1 MRLVVQRVGMAA
13 VSVDGEVVGRI
24 GPGLCVLVGITHDDT
39 AENAHKLAEKLVKL
53 RIFGDANDK
62 MNLSVQDVEGE
73 ILLISQFTLYGDAK
87 KGNRPSFV
95 DAARPEQALP
105 LFSDFVEKVALS
117 GVPVAT
123 GQFGAEMKVMIAN
136 DGPVTLILEN

>member
-13 VSVDGEVVGRI
+13 VSVDSEMVGQI

-39 AENAHKLAEKLVKL
+39 PEIATKMAEKLVKL
-53 RIFGDANDK
+53 RIFSDVDDK
-62 MNLSVQDVEGE
+62 MNLSVQDTQGE

-95 DAARPEQALP
+95 NAARPEQALP
-105 LFSDFVEKVALS
+105 LFTDFVEKVAQS
-117 GVPVAT
+117 GVPVGT
-123 GQFGAEMKVMIAN
+123 GRFGADMKVMIAN
-136 DGPVTLILEN
+136 DGPVTLIMES

>member
-1 MRLVVQRVGMAA
+1 MKLVVQRVGMAA
-13 VSVDGEVVGRI
+13 VSVDGDVVGRI

-39 AENAHKLAEKLVKL
+39 PEIAAKLADKLVKL
-53 RIFGDANDK
+53 RIFGDADDK
-62 MNLSVQDVEGE
+62 MNLSVQDIEGE
-73 ILLISQFTLYGDAK
+73 ILVISQFTLYGDAR
-87 KGNRPSFV
+87 KGNRPSFIT
-95 DAARPEQALP
+95 AARPEHAQAL
-105 LFSDFVEKVALS
+105 FTDFVEKVALS

>member
-1 MRLVVQRVGMAA
+1 MAA
-13 VSVDGEVVGRI
+13 VSVDGDVVGQI
-24 GPGLCVLVGITHDDT
+24 GQGLCALVGITHDDT
-39 AENAHKLAEKLVKL
+39 PEVAAKLAEKLVKL
-53 RIFGDANDK
+53 RIFGDDEDK

-105 LFSDFVEKVALS
+105 LFTDFVETVARS

-136 DGPVTLILEN
+136 DGPVTLILEG

>member
-39 AENAHKLAEKLVKL
+39 REIAERLAEKLVKL
-53 RIFGDANDK
+53 RIFGDADDK

-73 ILLISQFTLYGDAK
+73 VLLISQFTLYGDAK

-95 DAARPEQALP
+95 DAARPDQALP
-105 LFSDFVEKVALS
+105 LFTDFVEKVALR

-136 DGPVTLILEN
+136 DGPVTLILEG

>member
-1 MRLVVQRVGMAA
+1 MQRVGMAA

-39 AENAHKLAEKLVKL
+39 TETANKLAEKLVKL
-53 RIFGDANDK
+53 RIFGDADDK

-87 KGNRPSFV
+87 KGNRPSFI
-95 DAARPEQALP
+95 DAARPEHAQP
-105 LFSDFVEKVALS
+105 LFTDFVEKVALS

-136 DGPVTLILEN
+136 DGPVTLLLEA

>member
-13 VSVDGEVVGRI
+13 VSVDGEVVGQI
-24 GPGLCVLVGITHDDT
+24 GPGLCVLVGVTHDDT
-39 AENAHKLAEKLVKL
+39 TEIAHKLAEKLVKL

-62 MNLSVQDVEGE
+62 MNLSVQDVAGE
-73 ILLISQFTLYGDAK
+73 ILLISQFTLYGDAR
-87 KGNRPSFV
+87 KGNRPSFI
-95 DAARPEQALP
+95 DAARPEQAQP
-105 LFSDFVEKVALS
+105 LFTDFVEKVALN

-136 DGPVTLILEN
+136 DGPVTLILEA

>member
-1 MRLVVQRVGMAA
+1 MKLVVQRVGMAA
-13 VSVDGEVVGRI
+13 VSVDGDVVGRI

-39 AENAHKLAEKLVKL
+39 TEIAEKLAEKLVKL
-53 RIFGDANDK
+53 RIFGDADDK
-62 MNLSVQDVEGE
+62 MNLSVRDVEGE

-95 DAARPEQALP
+95 DAARPEHALP
-105 LFSDFVEKVALS
+105 LFTEFVEKVALS

-123 GQFGAEMKVMIAN
+123 GQFGAEMRVMIAN
-136 DGPVTLILEN
+136 DGPVTLILEA

>member
-13 VSVDGEVVGRI
+13 VSVDGEVVGQI
-24 GPGLCVLVGITHDDT
+24 GQGLCVLVGITHDDT
-39 AENAHKLAEKLVKL
+39 TEIAAKLAEKLVKL
-53 RIFGDANDK
+53 RIFGDAEDK
-62 MNLSVQDVEGE
+62 MNLSVQDIEGE

-105 LFSDFVEKVALS
+105 LFTDFVEKVALS

-123 GQFGAEMKVMIAN
+123 GQFGAEMRVMIAN
-136 DGPVTLILEN
+136 DGPVTLILDG

>member
-13 VSVDGEVVGRI
+13 VSVDGEVVGQI

-39 AENAHKLAEKLVKL
+39 TETANKLAEKLVKL
-53 RIFGDANDK
+53 RIFGDDGDK
-62 MNLSVQDVEGE
+62 MNLSVKDVEGE

-87 KGNRPSFV
+87 KGNRPSFI
-95 DAARPEQALP
+95 DAARPEHAQP
-105 LFSDFVEKVALS
+105 LFTDFVEKVALS

-136 DGPVTLILEN
+136 DGPVTLLLEA

>member
-1 MRLVVQRVGMAA
+1 MKLVVQRVGMAA
-13 VSVDGEVVGRI
+13 VSVDGDVVGRI

-39 AENAHKLAEKLVKL
+39 PEIAAKLADKLVKL
-53 RIFGDANDK
+53 RIFGDADDK

-73 ILLISQFTLYGDAK
+73 ILLISQFTLYGDAR

-95 DAARPEQALP
+95 TAARPEQALP
-105 LFSDFVEKVALS
+105 LFTDFVEKVALS

-123 GQFGAEMKVMIAN
+123 GEFGAEMKVMIAN
-136 DGPVTLILEN
+136 DGPVTLILES

>member
-1 MRLVVQRVGMAA
+1 MKLVVQRVGMAA
-13 VSVDGEVVGRI
+13 VSVDGDVVGRI

-39 AENAHKLAEKLVKL
+39 TEIAEKLAEKLVKL
-53 RIFGDANDK
+53 RIFGDADDK
-62 MNLSVQDVEGE
+62 MNLSVRDVEGE

-95 DAARPEQALP
+95 DAARPEQALR
-105 LFSDFVEKVALS
+105 LFTEFVEKVALS

-136 DGPVTLILEN
+136 DGPVTLILEA

>member
-1 MRLVVQRVGMAA
+1 MQRVGMAA
-13 VSVDGEVVGRI
+13 VSVDGKVVGQI

-39 AENAHKLAEKLVKL
+39 TETANKLAEKLVKL
-53 RIFGDANDK
+53 RIFGDAGDK
-62 MNLSVQDVEGE
+62 MNLSVKDVEGE

-87 KGNRPSFV
+87 KGNRPSFI
-95 DAARPEQALP
+95 DAARPEHAQP
-105 LFSDFVEKVALS
+105 LFTDFVEKVALS

-136 DGPVTLILEN
+136 DGPVTLLLEA

>member
-1 MRLVVQRVGMAA
+1 
-13 VSVDGEVVGRI
+13 
-24 GPGLCVLVGITHDDT
+24 VLVGITHDDT

-62 MNLSVQDVEGE
+62 MNRSVQDVEGE

-87 KGNRPSFV
+87 KGNRPSFI

-105 LFSDFVEKVALS
+105 LFTDFVERVALS

-136 DGPVTLILEN
+136 DGPVTLILES

>member
-13 VSVDGEVVGRI
+13 VSVDSEMVGQI

-39 AENAHKLAEKLVKL
+39 PEIMAKMAEKLVKL
-53 RIFGDANDK
+53 RIFSDADDK
-62 MNLSVQDVEGE
+62 MNLSVKDIEGE

-95 DAARPEQALP
+95 QAARPEQALP
-105 LFSDFVEKVALS
+105 LFTDFVEKVAVS
-117 GVPVAT
+117 GVPVGT
-123 GQFGAEMKVMIAN
+123 GKFGADMKVMIAN
-136 DGPVTLILEN
+136 DGPVTLIMES

>member
-13 VSVDGEVVGRI
+13 VSVDGEVVGQI
-24 GPGLCVLVGITHDDT
+24 GPGVCVLVGFTHDDT
-39 AENAHKLAEKLVKL
+39 AEVAAKLAEKLVKL
-53 RIFGDANDK
+53 RIFGDAEGK
-62 MNLSVQDVEGE
+62 MNLSVQDIEGE

-105 LFSDFVEKVALS
+105 LFTDFVEKVALS

-123 GQFGAEMKVMIAN
+123 GQFGAEMRVMIAN
-136 DGPVTLILEN
+136 DGPVTLILEA

>member
-1 MRLVVQRVGMAA
+1 MAA
-13 VSVDGEVVGRI
+13 VSVDGEVIGQI

-39 AENAHKLAEKLVKL
+39 AENADKLAEKLVKL

-62 MNLSVQDVEGE
+62 MNRSVQDVEGE

-87 KGNRPSFV
+87 KGNRPSFI

-105 LFSDFVEKVALS
+105 LFTDFVERVALS

-136 DGPVTLILEN
+136 DGPVTLILES